1 MTLRDAARRQR
12 PTTQF
17 PRQTH
22 FYGKFTAVF
31 WLSGVKV
38 QQMSKLWSKDETLW
52 SFALY
57 GTAVGAGTLF
67 LPIQLGSAGAMVLII
82 TALVAWPLTYWPH
95 RALCRFIL
103 SANLPANVGITGAVN
118 HYYGK
123 KIGNLITSLY
133 FVAFFVVI
141 LIYAVAIT
149 NSLTEQ
155 LAKQMTVTLGI
166 RMLVSLG
173 VVLVL
178 NLIFLMGRHATLKVM
193 GFLVFPLIAYFLFL
207 SLYLTGSWQPA
218 MFSGQLDFTPQT
230 LHQVWL
236 SIPVM
241 VFAFSHTPIISTFA
255 IDRREK
261 FGDQAMDK
269 CKKIMRI
276 AYLIICLSV
285 LFFVFSC
292 LLAIPESYISTAKDE
307 GVTILSA
314 LAMMPAAPHWL
325 AVSGIIVAIVAMSKS
340 FLGTYFGVIEGAS
353 EMVKAS
359 LNQVGVRKSRAFNRA
374 VSILLVSAVT
384 FAVCCINPNAI
395 SMIYAISG
403 PLIAMI
409 LFIMPTLS
417 TYLIPTLKP
426 YRSIGSLITLIVG
439 LLCVSVMFFG

>member
-1 MTLRDAARRQR
+1 
-12 PTTQF
+12 
-17 PRQTH
+17 
-22 FYGKFTAVF
+22 
-31 WLSGVKV
+31 
-38 QQMSKLWSKDETLW
+38 MSKIWSKDETLW

-67 LPIQLGSAGAMVLII
+67 LPIQLGSAGAIVLFI

-95 RALCRFIL
+95 KALCQFIL
-103 SANLPANVGITGAVN
+103 SSKTSAGEGITGAVT

-123 KIGNLITSLY
+123 KIGNIITTLY
-133 FVAFFVVI
+133 FIAFFVVV

-155 LAKQMTVTLGI
+155 LAKHIQIDIRI
-166 RMLVSLG
+166 RMAVSFG
-173 VVLVL
+173 VVLIL
-178 NLIFLMGRHATLKVM
+178 NMIFLMGRHATLRVM

-207 SLYLTGSWQPA
+207 SLYLTGSWQP
-218 MFSGQLDFTPQT
+218 SLLTGQMSLDSHT
-230 LHQVWL
+230 LHQVWI

-255 IDRREK
+255 IDRREN
-261 FGDQAMDK
+261 FGDQAMYK
-269 CKKIMRI
+269 CKKIMKV

-292 LLAIPESYISTAKDE
+292 LLSIPPSYIEDARNE

-314 LAMMPAAPHWL
+314 LSMMPNAPAWL
-325 AVSGIIVAIVAMSKS
+325 SISGIIVAVVAMSKS
-340 FLGTYFGVIEGAS
+340 FLGTYFGVIEGAT
-353 EMVKAS
+353 EMVRTT
-359 LNQVGVRKSRAFNRA
+359 LQQVGVKKSRAFNRA
-374 VSILLVSAVT
+374 LSIMLVSGIT
-384 FAVCCINPNAI
+384 FIICCINPNAI

-417 TYLIPTLKP
+417 TYLIPALKP
-426 YRSIGSLITLIVG
+426 YRSVGNFITLVVG